1 LEYLIAADGYT
12 YDEIMQRY
20 ADIEAWNEKAEQDAV
35 QQRAKYFYRAS
46 TAKRS
51 SSKVAL
57 PKTINHP
64 TIKVELEYI
73 DTGTPDDIDEEYE
86 QGLLTVELVEARNI
100 LRVAG
105 KPPNP
110 KVTVRCAKQYFDS
123 TRKIRTS
130 HPKWDNERFVFYNVL
145 ADLDT
150 IRIEVTGLN
159 DVKLGYCE
167 IDAALVRSNVMIRD
181 TFTLQGVAKGEVLL
195 VLTYAPMAS
204 KQVLTRQASTM

>member
-1 LEYLIAADGYT
+1 
-12 YDEIMQRY
+12 M
-20 ADIEAWNEKAEQDAV
+20 
-35 QQRAKYFYRAS
+35 
-46 TAKRS
+46 
-51 SSKVAL
+51 
-57 PKTINHP
+57 
-64 TIKVELEYI
+64 
-73 DTGTPDDIDEEYE
+73 
-86 QGLLTVELVEARNI
+86 
-100 LRVAG
+100 RVAG
-105 KPPNP
+105 NPPNP

-167 IDAALVRSNVMIRD
+167 IDAKLVRSNVMIRD
-181 TFTLQGVAKGEVLL
+181 IFPLQGVDKGAVLL